1 MADASPGRLIGV
13 FVVIVALAVVGG
25 VVLGA
30 AGDSGQPDGAEVSGQ
45 SPAQFQPDAVNEE
58 YDPETGDIEVDAGEQ
73 DKRILVDTRH
83 GNQFSQA
90 DLEPVVE
97 AAFESGHTIEFGAE
111 ASSSG
116 TRRGGSSY
124 QETLSNY
131 DGVLIIQPTGEFSQ
145 SERNALQNY
154 TDAGGRVAVLA
165 EPTQIQAALGLFG
178 VPSPVSFG
186 ATNLSRNYGLQ
197 VGAEGLY
204 NMNEDR
210 NDNNFKSIYAS
221 PSADGTLTEGVET
234 ISFDQ
239 GGYVVVNEDHE
250 DAGRIETLYTA
261 AEGTRTLD
269 TRRTGEYPVVARN
282 DNMVLVADSSFI
294 EQSEVYDVDNEVFV
308 GNLVEFL
315 VSGDLEDDFPDGTSE
330 SAPEPPEP
338 PEPPTPTPPGP
349 DTPTGPD
356 TPPGTPTPTPEPPG
370 E

>member
-58 YDPETGDIEVDAGEQ
+58 YDPETGNIEVDAGEQ

-83 GNQFSQA
+83 GNQFSQT

-97 AAFESGHTIEFGAE
+97 AAFESGHTIEFGAS
-111 ASSSG
+111 ASSDGRS
-116 TRRGGSSY
+116 RRGSGASY
-124 QETLSNY
+124 GETLSNY
-131 DGVLIIQPTGEFSQ
+131 DGVLIVQPTGEFSQ

-315 VSGDLEDDFPDGTSE
+315 VSGDLDRSFPSDGGRNSGPTPP
-330 SAPEPPEP
+330 APPEP
-338 PEPPTPTPPGP
+338 PGEQEPTPTPPAE
-349 DTPTGPD
+349 
-356 TPPGTPTPTPEPPG
+356 PTPTPSG
-370 E
+370 

>member
-154 TDAGGRVAVLA
+154 TDAGGRVVVLA

-186 ATNLSRNYGLQ
+186 ATNLTRNYGLQ

-204 NMNEDR
+204 NMNDDR

-221 PSADGTLTEGVET
+221 PSSDGSLTEGVET

-239 GGYVVVNEDHE
+239 GGYVVVNENHE
-250 DAGRIETLYTA
+250 DAGQIETLYTA
-261 AEGTRTLD
+261 AEGTKTLD
-269 TRRTGEYPVVARN
+269 TRRTGEYPVAARN
-282 DNMVLVADSSFI
+282 DNVVFVADSSFI
-294 EQSEVYDVDNEVFV
+294 EESEVYDVDNEIFV

-315 VSGDLEDDFPDGTSE
+315 VSGDLDRNFPSDGGRDSGPT
-330 SAPEPPEP
+330 PPEP
-338 PEPPTPTPPGP
+338 PEPPGEQE
-349 DTPTGPD
+349 
-356 TPPGTPTPTPEPPG
+356 PTPTPAEPTPAPSG
-370 E
+370 